1 MEDYE
6 VVSIVGLIGVLV
18 LILPRFINNNS
29 QFKTFLQN
37 FSYWLVIILILFSV
51 MYYLELFN

>member
-6 VVSIVGLIGVLV
+6 VVSIVCLIGVLV
-18 LILPRFINNNS
+18 LILPRFLNNNS

-37 FSYWLVIILILFSV
+37 FGYWIVIILILFSF
-51 MYYLELFN
+51 MYYYNSFN